1 MTLRKATLVL
11 LAASAVA
18 CSVDG
23 SIQPQCAADTECPR
37 GATCN
42 LSVSPHVCVSSCPTL
57 CSATD
62 TCVDG
67 ACVPTTCIPACN
79 SNQSCDTS
87 QKVPKCVDLTDGTVT
102 LSVPAASAVV
112 GGARVSMRASAGAPG
127 GPTQV
132 VFRIEQGGATKAQVT
147 ATTGNGG
154 IYTTVMPLT
163 GAGLVSGPANVF
175 AKVSWNQNGIL
186 KTKDSASV
194 AVTVDEDAPSITGPS
209 TDHLFY
215 SSTAQGAPPNANVTV
230 QIVDVGSAGVDP
242 ATARLSLVTTAH
254 SYPAALAPGGGAG
267 GYQFAVPA
275 ADLGVGANQQGSVN
289 YLVTASDKVGNAGS
303 FDGGVINVDNEPPT
317 FANAVVPAGIYGGD
331 AGFSVSIDVVDPAGG
346 AGLDPASIGLLVG
359 GATSA
364 IPATGISGAT
374 ASFAIHGKDL
384 QSPGVQGP
392 VTFNFVAKD
401 NVLNQGTSP
410 PQSVTVDYQA
420 PAIGAV
426 TVTDNPAAG
435 DNGYYAASGGIT
447 VPVSVPVDDG
457 AGSGVA
463 SATLTVNGQT
473 VLPTGSSS
481 VGTVKT
487 FVFAVPAMLQTPGSE
502 APLSFKVNATDNAGN
517 AVTQTASASLKIDA
531 AGPVVHSVATNT
543 VADAVV
549 TSIPWFNQSGS
560 GDIDVKANITD
571 LGSGVNLSS
580 LKLVVQGTSTRVDR
594 PGMVMRDAGTDNYH
608 FQILRS
614 GGPVGLG
621 QQGPVTYQVIALDNL
636 GHPQK
641 ADVAGST
648 SSVST
653 LGIDGL
659 APTITFT
666 PTYPASGT
674 GCGLGVVCGH
684 DGSHFWRLGDDGSAL
699 SFTAADPGGS
709 GPNLASAATCT
720 IAGGTPC
727 IVSYPGASYSFTIN
741 PSKLLLTS
749 TGNAGNTDSQGEGTV
764 AVTVTA
770 KDAVGNQAS
779 NGPVNVKV
787 TRLRWV
793 KQFASVTNIR
803 GSPVVTPPIG
813 SGASAKSL
821 ILLAGTNTAA
831 DPIFA
836 LDKTGAVVSSAGHAQ
851 GITTVTNN
859 MAYSPVTN
867 TLYVTQDGSRVFN
880 AFTVAANSI
889 AAAYSCTLSVTNAA
903 KTSGPPAIIG
913 TSAVDEAALV
923 ADTGQHKLW
932 ALSGGGGNCSVSNPT
947 VTIGT
952 TSLGPPTTNNST
964 VYLAYDATGIATTAF
979 ASSSFSGLTK
989 TDLSVSIAGSISL
1002 ATNLFFG
1009 ETRNYHSYSANV
1021 ATNEW
1026 TVLNAG
1032 HMAAPIISS
1041 PIVAQGLVIGVSQAG
1056 GRAFNQTGTAST
1068 AGVQAWDTG
1077 NLGSLSA
1084 PIVAAGGGVAY
1095 FSDGANNELVATP
1108 FTSSSV
1114 GPANWNFVGD
1124 NATKNGVNLGF
1135 SGPGSGPTLAG
1146 PTTDQAGVLFFGADN
1161 GNFYAIMTDSAGSF
1175 VPTAG
1180 TDWPRVGFDNCNSGN
1195 SSYTNCH

>member
-1 MTLRKATLVL
+1 MHCFTCECLLRSELK
-11 LAASAVA
+11 
-18 CSVDG
+18 
-23 SIQPQCAADTECPR
+23 R
-37 GATCN
+37 GAVISVRTFKLVMWLAPLM
-42 LSVSPHVCVSSCPTL
+42 LSACHSSASGGNPDGGTALVC
-57 CSATD
+57 D
-62 TCVDG
+62 
-67 ACVPTTCIPACN
+67 PACN

-867 TLYVTQDGSRVFN
+867 TLYVTQDGSRAVN
-880 AFTVAANSI
+880 AFTVAAGGLS
-889 AAAYSCTLSVTNAA
+889 AAYSCTLSTNSAA
-903 KTSGPPAIIG
+903 KTSGPPAIFG
-913 TSAVDEAALV
+913 TNSVDEVALV
-923 ADTGQHKLW
+923 SDTGQHKLW
-932 ALSGGGGNCSVSNPT
+932 ALSGASGTCTLGAPSLA
-947 VTIGT
+947 IGT
-952 TSLGPPTTNNST
+952 TSLGPPTTNNAT
-964 VYLAYDATGIATTAF
+964 VYLSYGDTGIATVAF
-979 ASSSFSGLTK
+979 SATNGFRSLTLK
-989 TDLSVSIAGSISL
+989 DLGETIVGQMAL
-1002 ATNLFFG
+1002 ATSLFFG
-1009 ETRNYHSYSANV
+1009 ENRNYHSYSADV
-1021 ATNEW
+1021 GTNLW
-1026 TVLNAG
+1026 TAANAG
-1032 HMAAPIISS
+1032 KMFAPITSS
-1041 PIVAQGLVIGVSQAG
+1041 PIVAQSLVFGFAG
-1056 GRAFNQTGTAST
+1056 AGDGHLRAFNQSGSAVVAGTE
-1068 AGVQAWDTG
+1068 AWQSGT
-1077 NLGSLSA
+1077 LGAVSSVV
-1084 PIVAAGGGVAY
+1084 IGAGGGVAY
-1095 FSDGANNELVATP
+1095 LTDGGNNELVAQP
-1108 FTSSSV
+1108 FTSSTAGS
-1114 GPANWNFVGD
+1114 PAWNFVGD
-1124 NATKNGVNLGF
+1124 NATKNSLNLGF
-1135 SGPGSGPTLAG
+1135 SGPGSEPTIAG
-1146 PTTDQAGVLFFGADN
+1146 PSTDQAGVLFFGADN
-1161 GNFYAIMTDSAGSF
+1161 GNFYALMTDSTGSF

-1195 SSYTNCH
+1195 SSYINCQ